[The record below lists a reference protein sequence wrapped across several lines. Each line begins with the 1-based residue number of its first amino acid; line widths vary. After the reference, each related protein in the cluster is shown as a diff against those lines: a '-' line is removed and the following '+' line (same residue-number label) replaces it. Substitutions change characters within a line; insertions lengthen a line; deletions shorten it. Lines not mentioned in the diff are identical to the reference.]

1 MNRTDMTSLPKG
13 TSPGFLARRSVQ
25 LAIILAVGVALGL
38 IFNALNPDGIPLVKQ
53 RPVLHQP

>member
-1 MNRTDMTSLPKG
+1 MTSLPKG